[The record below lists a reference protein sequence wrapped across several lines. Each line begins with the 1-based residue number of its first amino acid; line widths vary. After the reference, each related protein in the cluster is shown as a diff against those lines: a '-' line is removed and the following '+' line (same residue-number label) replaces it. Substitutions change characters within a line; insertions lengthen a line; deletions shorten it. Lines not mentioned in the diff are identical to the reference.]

1 MSRTWPA
8 QEDMPAGGG
17 IWDEMAVQVEL
28 SFLDSRARSLVAA
41 ACAYCHGRPRRGRP
55 RRTMLRMVVAAVNGG
70 CSSRAVFRRI
80 LSSSS
85 RSFCAAIGKVEVLAG
100 ESALSVERERA
111 MASFACI
118 VLSIGTFTM

>member
-1 MSRTWPA
+1 
-8 QEDMPAGGG
+8 
-17 IWDEMAVQVEL
+17 
-28 SFLDSRARSLVAA
+28 
-41 ACAYCHGRPRRGRP
+41 
-55 RRTMLRMVVAAVNGG
+55 MLRMVVAAVNGG

-118 VLSIGTFTM
+118 VLSIGTFTINYVRSHEIVRHKRSLHVYST